1 MQSSTTETS
10 KLKNIFKEFKKTPTE
25 EMLVFIIKKSNQ
37 LLDPQLNASTQVSI
51 KTNIETAFKPYYTD
65 NADIIISKFKELL
78 VTIDTLKKNNCRLVK
93 NQQVQLLEW
102 LNDYED
108 YIRAIYK
115 FPIRFRTV
123 SKERCDEIIQR
134 VQKYHDKFMEK
145 IKTLKNECNKLE
157 GGIQL
162 THSHWV
168 GIYNQY
174 QADQYCMVNNNPSGM
189 RNFECS
195 LSNLQNTIMNKIK
208 YQSHVI
214 EKILKYQNKMSGF
227 QSAIV
232 SVHWPQNII
241 TNEVEN
247 IRRYFEENVIDSY
260 EKLYSQYEENM
271 ERLVKLHDDII
282 RWFEIN
288 S

>member
-1 MQSSTTETS
+1 MVE
-10 KLKNIFKEFKKTPTE
+10 
-25 EMLVFIIKKSNQ
+25 
-37 LLDPQLNASTQVSI
+37 
-51 KTNIETAFKPYYTD
+51 
-65 NADIIISKFKELL
+65 
-78 VTIDTLKKNNCRLVK
+78 

-102 LNDYED
+102 LNGYED

-145 IKTLKNECNKLE
+145 IKTLKNECDKLE
-157 GGIQL
+157 GGIQI

-247 IRRYFEENVIDSY
+247 IRRYFEEKVIDSY